1 MDNKK
6 VEKNNSIEEKR
17 KVIPL
22 HKTYLWGIVLCIVAM
37 IAIVLINILN
47 NPRPPANV
55 DYLAL
60 LRDNHNTCVSQK
72 RLIRKGDKT
81 IGDLEDLL
89 RKKSDR
95 TVLFPDWLGK
105 DPTLEIIGVRTSKI
119 GEDEAVNLVFK
130 SDGKLIN
137 FLTLY
142 SNRAEI
148 DELAEIKIEDHSF
161 RVYTWRKN
169 RALFWELMEDNLSIT
184 YALISDMD
192 SDQLEQMALETMLSL
207 KAHYER
213 KK

>member
-1 MDNKK
+1 MVNIET
-6 VEKNNSIEEKR
+6 EKSNSAEEKR

-22 HKTYLWGIVLCIVAM
+22 HKTYLWGIFLCIVAI
-37 IAIVLINILN
+37 IAIVLNNILQ
-47 NPRPPANV
+47 NPRPAAHV

-60 LRDNHNTCVSQK
+60 LRDNHSTCVSQK

-89 RKKSDR
+89 RKKNNQ

-105 DPTLEIIGVRTSKI
+105 DPTLEIIGVRASKI
-119 GEDEAVNLVFK
+119 GDDDAVNLVFK

-148 DELAEIKIEDHSF
+148 DELTEIKIEDHSF
-161 RVYTWRKN
+161 RVYTWGKN
-169 RALFWELMEDNLSIT
+169 HAFFWELMGDNLSIT
-184 YALISDMD
+184 YAIISDLEIEH
-192 SDQLEQMALETMLSL
+192 LEQMALETFLSL
-207 KAHYER
+207 KAHYDR
-213 KK
+213 GN